1 MTTST
6 DSATSAA
13 STLAALQKA
22 TSGGASSSKTTS
34 AADMQTN
41 FLNLLVTQLKNQDPL
56 NPMDNSQMTTQLS
69 QISTVSGIE
78 KLNATMQS
86 LLGAYS
92 NSQNM
97 QAASMIGK
105 TVLTSGSDLQLG
117 TGGALGGVDLASAVD
132 KVVITIKDA
141 NGKVVNTQNLGAQ
154 SAGTLHFAWDGT
166 DDSGNALTAGKYS
179 FSVAAS
185 KAGTAVDATALNAGT
200 VTAVTLAASGLSLQ
214 LDNNNSVGYSDVKQI
229 LN

>member
-22 TSGGASSSKTTS
+22 TSGGSNDSKKTT

-41 FLNLLVTQLKNQDPL
+41 FLNLLITQLKNQDPL
-56 NPMDNSQMTTQLS
+56 NPMDNAQMTTQLS

-78 KLNATMQS
+78 KLNTTMQS
-86 LLGAYS
+86 LLTAYS
-92 NSQNM
+92 GSQNM

-105 TVLTSGSDLQLG
+105 TVLTTGSSLELG
-117 TGGALGGVDLASAVD
+117 TGGAVGGVDLTSAVD
-132 KVVITIKDA
+132 KLVITIKDA
-141 NGKVVNTQNLGAQ
+141 KGNVVNTQNLGAQ
-154 SAGTLHFAWDGT
+154 SAGTLHFVWDGT
-166 DDSGNALTAGKYS
+166 DDSKNALTTGTYS

-185 KAGTAVDATALNAGT
+185 KAGTAVDATALAAGT
-200 VTAVTLAASGLSLQ
+200 VTAVTLASSGMSLQ
-214 LDNNNSVGYSDVKQI
+214 LNDDKSVGYSDVKQI

>member
-1 MTTST
+1 MTTAT
-6 DSATSAA
+6 DSATSSA
-13 STLAALQKA
+13 SALAALQQA
-22 TSGGASSSKTTS
+22 TSGGTSSSKTTT

-86 LLGAYS
+86 LLTAYS
-92 NSQNM
+92 DSQNM
-97 QAASMIGK
+97 QASSMIGK
-105 TVLTSGSDLQLG
+105 TVLTSGSALQLG
-117 TGGALGGVDLASAVD
+117 SSGAVGGVDLASAVD
-132 KVVITIKDA
+132 KLVVTIKDA
-141 NGKVVNTQNLGAQ
+141 NGNVVNTQNLGAQ
-154 SAGTLHFAWDGT
+154 SAGTLHFSWDGT
-166 DDSGNALTAGKYS
+166 DDSGNAQATGAYS

-185 KAGTAVDATALNAGT
+185 KAGAAVDATALAAGT
-200 VTAVTLAASGLSLQ
+200 VTAVTLAASGMSLQ
-214 LDNNNSVGYSDVKQI
+214 LNDDKSVGYSDVKQI

>member
-22 TSGGASSSKTTS
+22 TSGGTTSSKTTT

-41 FLNLLVTQLKNQDPL
+41 FLNLLITQLKNQDPL
-56 NPMDNSQMTTQLS
+56 NPMDNAQMTTQLS

-78 KLNATMQS
+78 KLNTTMQS
-86 LLGAYS
+86 LLTAYS
-92 NSQNM
+92 GSQNM

-105 TVLTSGSDLQLG
+105 TVLTTGSSLELG
-117 TGGALGGVDLASAVD
+117 TGGAVGGVDLTSAVD
-132 KVVITIKDA
+132 KLVITIKDA
-141 NGKVVNTQNLGAQ
+141 KGNVVNTQNLGAQ
-154 SAGTLHFAWDGT
+154 SAGTLHFVWDGT
-166 DDSGNALTAGKYS
+166 DDSKNALTTGTYS

-185 KAGTAVDATALNAGT
+185 KAGTAVDATALAAGT
-200 VTAVTLAASGLSLQ
+200 VTAVTLASSGMSLQ
-214 LDNNNSVGYSDVKQI
+214 LNDDKSVGYSDVKQI